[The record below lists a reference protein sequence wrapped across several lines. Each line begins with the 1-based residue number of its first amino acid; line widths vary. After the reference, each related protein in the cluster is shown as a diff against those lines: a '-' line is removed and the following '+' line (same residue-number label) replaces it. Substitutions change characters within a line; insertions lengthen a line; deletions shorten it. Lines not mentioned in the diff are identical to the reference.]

1 MPLAPPVYF
10 YPSESSLEDEDI
22 NCNTIVIDGREKL
35 IIDPGL
41 KSRWPEL
48 AGRLAADGFKPG
60 DFQLVLLTHSHPD
73 HLEAAEILALDYG
86 LPVALHEAEQRFWER
101 EGPVGQGPRPLLD
114 LFRPL
119 QEGHFTFG
127 GRDFLIYHAPGHSPG
142 SLVLHW
148 PEAGLLVTGDV
159 YFSGTFGGTDYPGG
173 SEPDMF
179 ETLARLE
186 KLPEVSLVLCGHGP
200 ALSGR
205 SAVEDNYAALR
216 REVGLKKAGLWPPS
230 GK

>member
-1 MPLAPPVYF
+1 MSPAPPIYF
-10 YPSESSLEDEDI
+10 YPSESSLKAEDI

-35 IIDPGL
+35 IIDPGR

-48 AGRLAADGFKPG
+48 AGRLAADGFEPG

-101 EGPVGQGPRPLLD
+101 EGPQNLRPLLD
-114 LFRPL
+114 FSRPL
-119 QEGHFTFG
+119 REGFFPFG
-127 GRDFLIYHAPGHSPG
+127 GRHFFVYHAPGHSPG

-159 YFSGTFGGTDYPGG
+159 YFSGTFGATDYPGG

-186 KLPEVSLVLCGHGP
+186 NLSDVSLVLCGHGP
-200 ALSGR
+200 DLSGR
-205 SAVEDNYAALR
+205 SAIADNYAALR
-216 REVGLKKAGLWPPS
+216 REVDLKKAGLWPG

>member
-1 MPLAPPVYF
+1 MSPAPPIYF
-10 YPSESSLEDEDI
+10 YPAESSLEAEDI

-35 IIDPGL
+35 IIDPGR

-48 AGRLAADGFKPG
+48 AGRLAADGFAPG

-73 HLEAAEILALDYG
+73 HLEAAEILARDYG
-86 LPVALHEAEQRFWER
+86 LPVALHEAEQRFWEC
-101 EGPVGQGPRPLLD
+101 PRSLQPLLD
-114 LFRPL
+114 FFRPL
-119 QEGHFTFG
+119 REGFFPFG
-127 GRDFLIYHAPGHSPG
+127 GRRFFIYHAPGHSPG
-142 SLVLHW
+142 SLALHW
-148 PEAGLLVTGDV
+148 PEAGLLITGDV
-159 YFSGTFGGTDYPGG
+159 YFSGTFGATNYPGG

-186 KLPEVSLVLCGHGP
+186 NLSDVSLVLCGHGP

-205 SAVEDNYAALR
+205 SAIEDNYAALR
-216 REVGLKKAGLWPPS
+216 REVDLKKAGLWPG